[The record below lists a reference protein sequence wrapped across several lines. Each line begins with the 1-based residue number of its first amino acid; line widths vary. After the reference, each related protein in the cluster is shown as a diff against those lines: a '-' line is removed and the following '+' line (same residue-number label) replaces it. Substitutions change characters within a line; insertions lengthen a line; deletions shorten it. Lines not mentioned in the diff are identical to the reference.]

1 MRTGTFDD
9 PFAHLI
15 DALTLSQE
23 IAAPY
28 DDTVNITIHLFKGYH
43 AILENRFDALNIYF
57 P

>member
-1 MRTGTFDD
+1 MRTGTFDN

-28 DDTVNITIHLFKGYH
+28 FDTINITIHLFKGYH
-43 AILENRFDALNIYF
+43 AITENRFDALNIYF